1 MNTAP
6 TKGKTMNRY
15 DRTRTNE
22 ARRETYRRKIERRN
36 RTLETRF
43 ADRQMSRL
51 IAAGTLR

>member
-1 MNTAP
+1 MTA
-6 TKGKTMNRY
+6 TARY

-43 ADRQMSRL
+43 ADRQMTRL